1 MGDID
6 ISAREL
12 LQDKEEFAKV
22 FNLAF
27 YNGLQVIKP
36 EELRDA
42 DSVCFMAG
50 DSTGKD
56 SKGIIR
62 LRDLARSI
70 EIKEDSHTKYV
81 LLGIENQSCID
92 YGMPLRLLHYDVI
105 IYMSQ
110 MRSAGNMHRK
120 VGDWNSITSDF
131 GPTDCLTPVLTLV
144 VYYGD
149 KPWDG
154 PTELSEMFCDI
165 PQPLA
170 DGIVPYLPTYR
181 IKVVSAE
188 CADME
193 LDLLGEK
200 LRAVLYYARSGGNYE
215 RLEKILTEHPDL
227 TKVPKPAARLI
238 SKLMNVNPEI
248 DEQKETV
255 DMENLFE
262 QLKDIGYKKG
272 IEAGRAEGI
281 ATGRAEIIRNM
292 FQEGMKLS
300 TISKVTRIPLAN
312 LEQIIAVQ
320 GK

>member
-1 MGDID
+1 M
-6 ISAREL
+6 
-12 LQDKEEFAKV
+12 
-22 FNLAF
+22 
-27 YNGLQVIKP
+27 
-36 EELRDA
+36 
-42 DSVCFMAG
+42 
-50 DSTGKD
+50 
-56 SKGIIR
+56 
-62 LRDLARSI
+62 
-70 EIKEDSHTKYV
+70 
-81 LLGIENQSCID
+81 
-92 YGMPLRLLHYDVI
+92 
-105 IYMSQ
+105 
-110 MRSAGNMHRK
+110 
-120 VGDWNSITSDF
+120 
-131 GPTDCLTPVLTLV
+131 PVLTLV

-154 PTELSEMFCDI
+154 PTELSEMFYDI

-188 CADME
+188 CADTE
-193 LDLLGEK
+193 LDLLGKK
-200 LRAVLYYARSGGNYE
+200 LRAVMYYARSGGNYE

-248 DEQKETV
+248 DEEKETV

-281 ATGRAEIIRNM
+281 ATGRAEGIEAGRAEIIRNM

-312 LEQIIAVQ
+312 LEQIVSMQ